1 MVRSKTFSGWLGSL
15 CCSLGHCVTTLKLTS
30 LTLKTALD
38 QELVRGWLG
47 ASLVSSGELESTK
60 LELTGVLL
68 NKTKSNKKGYSAF
81 QSSPP
86 YSHKN
91 LTMSK

>member
-1 MVRSKTFSGWLGSL
+1 M
-15 CCSLGHCVTTLKLTS
+15 TTLKLTS

-38 QELVRGWLG
+38 RELVRGWLG

-68 NKTKSNKKGYSAF
+68 NRIKKDIQHSKLSALF
-81 QSSPP
+81 PQEFN
-86 YSHKN
+86 YVQIKGGA
-91 LTMSK
+91 K